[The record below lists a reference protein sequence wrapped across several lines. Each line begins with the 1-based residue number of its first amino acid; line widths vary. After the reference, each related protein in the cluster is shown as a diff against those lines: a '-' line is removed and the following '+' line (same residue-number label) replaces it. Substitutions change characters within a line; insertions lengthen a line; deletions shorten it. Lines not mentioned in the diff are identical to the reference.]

1 MAPEPKQQHYIPETY
16 SKHFSNEKGHITVY
30 DTWDNCRVFSTSPKA
45 VFKEKYLYSQPVHAE
60 GRFDNA
66 MERLFSDKIESGW
79 DQTVRLICGKKELSR
94 GEIAQFIEFLLSMRC
109 RVPNAL
115 RAVMQLLRDSVVQVS
130 GQISEPV
137 PDVLLTAYRKA
148 TGNLSSSVGMQDIL
162 DSGIVKIGID
172 PHTAI
177 LSMHNIVQGM
187 SSVMDRLKVPT
198 FLHNKTDVDFISSDN
213 PVCYFIAGAH
223 LDQIIPYD
231 VKKSDEFELIF
242 PITPR
247 VAMCVDSRRKT
258 STPHRDTY
266 SSKTITRVNEV
277 IALFADRYVFNRQ
290 GNIEVLVSKY
300 SNRGPIPD
308 LDRSI
313 IGDGFVHRIGYKI
326 GQPSAFSNTWDYP
339 FHR

>member
-16 SKHFSNEKGHITVY
+16 SKHFSDEKGHITVY
-30 DTWDNCRVFSTSPKA
+30 DTWENCRVFSTSPRA

-60 GRFDNA
+60 ARFDNA

-79 DQTVRLICGKKELSR
+79 HQTVRLIAQKKKLSS

-115 RAVMQLLRDSVVQVS
+115 RAVMQLLRDSVAQVS
-130 GQISEPV
+130 DQISEPV
-137 PDVLLTAYRKA
+137 PDALVTAYNKA
-148 TGNLSSSVGMQDIL
+148 TGNLSNSIGMQDIL
-162 DSGIVKIGID
+162 DAGIVQIGID

-177 LSMHNIVQGM
+177 LSMNHIIQGM
-187 SSVMDRLKVPT
+187 SPIMDRLNVPT

-213 PVCYFIAGAH
+213 PVCYFLAGAN
-223 LDQIIPYD
+223 LDCIVPYD

-258 STPHRDTY
+258 FAQHRDTF
-266 SSKTITRVNEV
+266 SRKTITRVNEV

-290 GNIEVLVSKY
+290 GNIEALVSKY
-300 SNRGPIPD
+300 SGRGPVPD

-313 IGDGFVHRIGYKI
+313 VGDGFVHRIGYKI
-326 GQPSAFSNTWDYP
+326 GQPSPFSNTWDYQ
-339 FHR
+339 FRR